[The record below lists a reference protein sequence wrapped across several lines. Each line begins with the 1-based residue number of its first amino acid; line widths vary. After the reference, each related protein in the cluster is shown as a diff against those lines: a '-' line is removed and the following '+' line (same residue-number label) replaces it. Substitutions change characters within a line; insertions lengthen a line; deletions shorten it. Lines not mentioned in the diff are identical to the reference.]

1 MDNYLA
7 KKLLQHVGHN
17 IEIAVYGDG
26 INIYDVCIECVDCN
40 EVLIDCNYDEDDE
53 EEYDRDS
60 RFPPGYAEIE
70 YDNFDDPEATLGAR
84 FDDINFMRYFEK

>member
-26 INIYDVCIECVDCN
+26 INIYDVCVECVDCN
-40 EVLIDCNYDEDDE
+40 EVLVDCNYDEDDE
-53 EEYDRDS
+53 EE
-60 RFPPGYAEIE
+60 
-70 YDNFDDPEATLGAR
+70 
-84 FDDINFMRYFEK
+84 